1 MSCLDRHLLK
11 RRGRGAVMPDRAGAQ
26 QRGQQTRLLL
36 PSVTSMAEFTRDPL
50 LHPQSSTQTCSPEI
64 MFSLPARPNTGNT
77 TDSVPGLRRVQP
89 GHRRVQP
96 GHICQSAVRDCRCP
110 HSQPPLASGQ
120 TCRGT
125 DVPSWAPGWPLPR
138 FQALLSI

>member
-1 MSCLDRHLLK
+1 
-11 RRGRGAVMPDRAGAQ
+11 MPDRAGAQ

-50 LHPQSSTQTCSPEI
+50 LHPQSSMQTCSPET
-64 MFSLPARPNTGNT
+64 MFSLPARPNAGNT
-77 TDSVPGLRRVQP
+77 TDSVPGL
-89 GHRRVQP
+89 RRVQP

-125 DVPSWAPGWPLPR
+125 DVSSWAPGRPLPC